1 MKSYLIK
8 ELPTGRFATK
18 GHGIIEMPYTIINAI
33 RIGHPLQKRHRATH
47 GRGHM
52 HPTHKA
58 KPDGE
63 ENYVCWLELP
73 IVILLF
79 AFQDFIGR
87 LAQTRVLA
95 KTTRHDGGPLCADVH
110 IVPKHAT
117 VQNRRSGRRLHKCG
131 HGANTCHGSSMM
143 LKIHK
148 YLIQN
153 LPGMLQSIQGMV
165 ADCTRSSAQK
175 YCSGSE
181 CLVMTG
187 TCTNTMRCY
196 AERRHNEI
204 TLTCLWTV
212 TLHIRYM
219 NHVHVTGN
227 GFSLCLSSLRSSCL
241 RFCCLR
247 CNKTRQYGTSIILK
261 L

>member
-1 MKSYLIK
+1 ML
-8 ELPTGRFATK
+8 
-18 GHGIIEMPYTIINAI
+18 
-33 RIGHPLQKRHRATH
+33 LQNNYGPMNTYHAYVYFYMQTYITQLCVTH
-47 GRGHM
+47 SLNH
-52 HPTHKA
+52 
-58 KPDGE
+58 
-63 ENYVCWLELP
+63 
-73 IVILLF
+73 
-79 AFQDFIGR
+79 
-87 LAQTRVLA
+87 
-95 KTTRHDGGPLCADVH
+95 
-110 IVPKHAT
+110 
-117 VQNRRSGRRLHKCG
+117 
-131 HGANTCHGSSMM
+131 
-143 LKIHK
+143 
-148 YLIQN
+148 LIQN

-196 AERRHNEI
+196 AEKRQNEI

-247 CNKTRQYGTSIILK
+247 CNKTRQYGTRILLDSISKQIGKAML
-261 L
+261 